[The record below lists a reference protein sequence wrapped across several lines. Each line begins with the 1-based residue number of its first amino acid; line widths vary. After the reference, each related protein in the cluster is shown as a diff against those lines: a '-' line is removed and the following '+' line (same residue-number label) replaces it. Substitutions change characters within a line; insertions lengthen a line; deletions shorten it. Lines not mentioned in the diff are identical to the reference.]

1 MLNSHGCATKPKTQ
15 RRWTQ
20 VLKLDMRGLLY
31 IPKQGKKKPLEF
43 TEEGI
48 EYVIL
53 EILWKWQQQEEYTSE
68 FC

>member
-1 MLNSHGCATKPKTQ
+1 M
-15 RRWTQ
+15 
-20 VLKLDMRGLLY
+20 LDMRGLLY

-43 TEEGI
+43 TEEDI
-48 EYVIL
+48 EDVGL